1 MAKIITFVKRTY
13 HMLEIF
19 KNGSSIFKK
28 KQEDILSAAFII
40 AFSVALSRF
49 LGLIR
54 YRLLASHFGNDI
66 KLLDSFIAASILPD
80 AIFEVLI
87 FGAIALAFIPVFSQY
102 LTKEKL
108 QKAWDLSS
116 SMITLA
122 LITFTLFTVII
133 LLLADFIAP
142 LIAPGLV
149 AKEPATRL
157 LIGSLL
163 RIMIFAQLFFVV
175 SIFLTGI
182 LQSFQRFLVPA
193 IASIC
198 YNLGIILAIIFLTPY
213 IGIYAPA
220 VGMILGALLHLLI
233 QLPLAFALGF
243 RYRPKLD
250 FKNKDVRTTFALMW
264 PRSFSLGLIRL
275 ADIINVA
282 IASIAAV
289 GSIVAFNFAQVL
301 QLVPTSLFAA
311 SLAQAALPSL
321 SIQFNSNRSQTFKK
335 LFAESF
341 HQIIFLVLPTASI
354 LAILRIPIVRLVF
367 GAKDF
372 PWDITVLTG
381 RLLIAFAIGIIGQ
394 SLSLLLTRSFYA
406 IKDSATPVKI
416 EIFTISLNIIA
427 SFVLVLY
434 LKLPLVF
441 LAVNYSIANLLN
453 ATLLFYFLNRKV
465 KFELK
470 PLLVPALKMLL
481 ITAITA
487 ISLYIPMKFLDQL
500 VFDTTHVVGLILLT
514 GTAVIAGLLVYI
526 ALSWLFRIQEVSIF
540 YNLGKRV
547 ISFPSRLAKPA
558 PTVMDAQQPNP

>member
-1 MAKIITFVKRTY
+1 
-13 HMLEIF
+13 MLAIL
-19 KNGSSIFKK
+19 KNGTSIFKK

-40 AFSVALSRF
+40 AFSVALSRI
-49 LGLIR
+49 LGLVR

-102 LTKEKL
+102 ISRDKL
-108 QKAWDLSS
+108 QKAWELSS
-116 SMITLA
+116 SMITLGI
-122 LITFTLFTVII
+122 LIFVVFAIVI

-142 LIAPGLV
+142 LIAPGLI
-149 AKEPATRL
+149 AKEPTTKF
-157 LIGSLL
+157 LISSLL

-193 IASIC
+193 IAAIC
-198 YNLGIILAIIFLTPY
+198 YNLGIIIALLFLTPFL
-213 IGIYAPA
+213 GIYAPA
-220 VGMILGALLHLLI
+220 VGMIIGALLHLLV

-243 RYRPKLD
+243 RYKFKLD
-250 FKNKDVRTTFALMW
+250 FKNKDVRETFSLMW
-264 PRSFSLGLIRL
+264 PRSMSLGLIRL

-301 QLVPTSLFAA
+301 QLVPTSLFAG

-321 SIQFNSNRSQTFKK
+321 SIQFNSKRSEQFKK
-335 LFAESF
+335 LFVESF
-341 HQIIFLVLPTASI
+341 HQIIFLVLPTAAI

-367 GAKDF
+367 GARDF
-372 PWDITVLTG
+372 PWEITVLTG
-381 RLLIAFAIGIIGQ
+381 RLLIAFSIGIIGQ

-406 IKDSATPVKI
+406 IKDSTTPVKI
-416 EIFTISLNIIA
+416 EIFTISLNIA
-427 SFVLVLY
+427 SSFIFVLY
-434 LKLPLVF
+434 FKLPLVI

-453 ATLLFYFLNRKV
+453 AILLFYFLNRKV
-465 KFELK
+465 KFKIK
-470 PLLVPALKMLL
+470 PLFLPVLKMLIISL
-481 ITAITA
+481 ITA

-500 VFDTTHVVGLILLT
+500 VFDTTRVVGLLLLT
-514 GTAVIAGLLVYI
+514 GIAVTAGLSVYI
-526 ALSWLFRIQEVSIF
+526 ALSWIFRVKEVVIF

-547 ISFPSRLAKPA
+547 ISFPSRLTKPA
-558 PTVMDAQQPNP
+558 PTSIDAQHPNP